1 MFNPDT
7 WTIIALIVGLFIF
20 VWKTNRDLGRD
31 LNARMDTFD
40 ARLIK
45 VEVRLGRVEG
55 RLNHAES
62 RLNHVES
69 RLHRLSDLLTGKSK
83 PQ

>member
-55 RLNHAES
+55 RLD
-62 RLNHVES
+62 HVES

>member
-40 ARLIK
+40 ARLTK
-45 VEVRLGRVEG
+45 VEG
-55 RLNHAES
+55 RLVHLEG
-62 RLNHVES
+62 RLAHVEG
-69 RLHRLSDLLTGKSK
+69 RLDVLSDLLTGKSK

>member
-31 LNARMDTFD
+31 LNAHMDTFD
-40 ARLIK
+40 ARLTK
-45 VEVRLGRVEG
+45 VEG
-55 RLNHAES
+55 RLVHLEG
-62 RLNHVES
+62 RLAHVEG
-69 RLHRLSDLLTGKSK
+69 RLDVLSDLLTGKSK

>member
-55 RLNHAES
+55 RLDHVES